1 MSNLYALFEER
12 FSPNLTQ
19 SFIITKDN
27 RTYSYQD
34 LLSSTSQIAYILNS
48 YKLSKGD
55 RVIFQVK
62 KSPEAIFLYLACL
75 KLGLISVPLNTS
87 YTASEISYFLDDI
100 EPSIVICDPE
110 SPIIKENLLTDQNQI
125 HLLTLDGSGKGSLIE
140 NLSNDACHESI
151 VDTQVNDTACIL
163 YTSGTTGKPKGAM
176 ITHGNLASNAITLHQ
191 IWGFSKNDILLH
203 ALPIFHVHGLFVAL
217 NCALL
222 STNTMIFLEHF
233 DVDEVIHH
241 LPKATVLMGVPTY
254 YARLLS
260 HPDFT
265 ASTYKNMRL
274 FISGSAPLLKEVS
287 DNFFIKTGH
296 RVLERYG
303 MTETVMIASN
313 PLNGERVPGSVGTA
327 LPGIDVRITAD
338 DGRILAENE
347 TGNIQV
353 SGPNV
358 FNGYWR
364 KPDKTKEEF
373 TDDGFFKT
381 GDVGFLND
389 RDYLTIIGRSKDLII
404 SGGYNVY
411 PKEVE
416 NLINDYANIEE
427 SAVIGVPHPDFG
439 EGVIAVVVMEPG
451 KKEEFDATT
460 LIKFLKQ
467 HLANYKA
474 PKFVFAIDKLPIN
487 VMGKVQKNILRD
499 RFQDAFERQTIA
511 N

>member
-12 FSPNLTQ
+12 FSEKLTKN
-19 SFIITKDN
+19 FIITEDN
-27 RTYSYQD
+27 KTYSYQD

-75 KLGLISVPLNTS
+75 KLGLVSVPLNTS
-87 YTASEISYFLDDI
+87 YTASELSYFVNDI

-110 SPIIKENLLTDQNQI
+110 SPLIKENLLTDKSQI
-125 HLLTLDGSGKGSLIE
+125 HLLTLDSAGKGSLTDT
-140 NLSNDACHESI
+140 LSNDACHDSI
-151 VDTQVNDTACIL
+151 ANTQTDDTACIL

-176 ITHGNLASNAITLHQ
+176 ITHENLASNAITLHQ
-191 IWGFSKNDILLH
+191 SWGFNENDILLH

-217 NCALL
+217 NCTLL
-222 STNTMIFLEHF
+222 SASTMIFLEHF
-233 DVDEVIHH
+233 DIDKIIQN
-241 LPKATVLMGVPTY
+241 LSKATVLMGVPTY

-260 HPDFT
+260 HPGFT
-265 ASTYKNMRL
+265 ASAYKNMRL

-287 DNFFIKTGH
+287 DNFFLKTGH

-313 PLNGERVPGSVGTA
+313 PLNGDRVPGSVGPA
-327 LPGIDVRITAD
+327 LPGITVRITAD
-338 DGRILAENE
+338 DGTILAKNE

-364 KPDKTKEEF
+364 KPDKTEEEF
-373 TDDGFFKT
+373 TNDGFFKT
-381 GDVGFLND
+381 GDVGFLNNH
-389 RDYLTIIGRSKDLII
+389 DYLTIIGRSKDLII

-411 PKEVE
+411 PKEIE
-416 NLINDYANIEE
+416 NIINDYANINE

-439 EGVIAVVVMEPG
+439 EGVIAVVVMESG
-451 KKEEFDATT
+451 EKENFDAPT

-467 HLANYKA
+467 HLASYKV
-474 PKFVFAIDKLPIN
+474 PKFIFEIEKLPIN
-487 VMGKVQKNILRD
+487 VMGKVQKNVLRD
-499 RFQDAFERQTIA
+499 QFRGTFERQTIT